1 MAYCPYTDKDLSEAN
16 ANREHIIP
24 LSLGGINGFEIPVCK
39 IFNSQ
44 VGSKIDGAVANDFLI
59 LMKRNELDI
68 RGHSKKKP
76 VFVAKK
82 STDQETGKPIQV
94 TFDRQSK
101 EGLKIWCPIN
111 REYTKGGRTVSSS
124 VTMNIDID
132 LKFVAKVAL
141 SAGFFAYGDLFR
153 NHVKHEELRLIMNKD
168 PKEMGDDIYK
178 IETLVDNRF
187 SGDKNEKLQIFRAL
201 CKAVGGSSIVGL
213 VPTSKTLSVF
223 VGVLGY
229 YMGMVNVPANTDS
242 FPNEEEFDLGHIICP
257 QNGMLIRTSFRNALQ
272 EFMATKGK
280 L

>member
-1 MAYCPYTDKDLSEAN
+1 MAYCPYINKDLSEN
-16 ANREHIIP
+16 EANREHILP

-39 IFNSQ
+39 IFNSK

-76 VFVAKK
+76 VFIAKK
-82 STDQETGKPIQV
+82 STDTETGNPIQV

-101 EGLKIWCPIN
+101 EGLKIWCPIK
-111 REYTKGGRTVSSS
+111 REYTTDGKTVSSS
-124 VTMNIDID
+124 VTLDIDID

-141 SAGFFAYGDLFR
+141 SAGYFAYGDLFR
-153 NHVKHEELRLIMNKD
+153 NHVKHEELRLIMNTD
-168 PKEMGDDIYK
+168 PKEMGDEIYD

-187 SGDKNEKLQIFRAL
+187 SDDKNEQLQIFRAL
-201 CKAVGGSSIVGL
+201 CKAVGGCSIVGL

-242 FPNEEEFDLGHIICP
+242 FPNEEEFDLGHVICP
-257 QNGMLIRTSFRNALQ
+257 QNGMLIRTSFRRALQ
-272 EFMATKGK
+272 K
-280 L
+280 LMESMKKV